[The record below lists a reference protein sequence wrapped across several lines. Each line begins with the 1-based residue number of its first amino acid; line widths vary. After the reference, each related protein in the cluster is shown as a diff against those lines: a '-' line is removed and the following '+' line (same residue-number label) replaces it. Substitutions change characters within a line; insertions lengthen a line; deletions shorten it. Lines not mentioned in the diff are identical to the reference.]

1 MSENLDLINIIEVK
15 KIREI
20 LTDHPDLLTIFEL
33 LVKTSNIKINDERA
47 VRTMPIEKYVEPDL
61 SSDSE
66 DDILLSNEY

>member
-47 VRTMPIEKYVEPDL
+47 VRTMPIEQYVEPDL